1 MSTIT
6 AITEFRVT
14 RAELYE
20 TPDCLGKNDLTARQG
35 HYICADSPHAAAEK
49 LQKFLKKCGQ
59 LREGE
64 RRFDVQVWKQ
74 YGRYV
79 GSQNAIRIN
88 LMS

>member
-64 RRFDVQVWKQ
+64 RRLETIWSICRLPKRHPNQPDVLV
-74 YGRYV
+74 
-79 GSQNAIRIN
+79 
-88 LMS
+88 L